1 MARQTVGIYW
11 DDIFIHLCVLSSSIT
26 ELTIERLIKYR
37 REHNEDGAP
46 KRSVSE
52 DIKSLMDET
61 GLDADTCVVSL
72 PEKDVMYRSIRRP
85 FGDRKK
91 LSATIGPEI
100 ETLLP
105 TGEGEL
111 IFDFVVTGKDD
122 AGQTVLNCMATH
134 TPPVQMRITELNNA
148 GLDPELVDSPSA
160 SMIAGARNLF
170 ELTSDTRYVVVHIG
184 MGDTSVAVFHGNNVR
199 LIDGFPI
206 GFDVI
211 AREISRGS
219 VADIVAKKEA
229 IDGGA
234 AAMEIVREIGLA
246 LARLDE
252 KLEGYVLILTGY
264 ARFIKDLPKCFEDTL
279 TINMELP
286 ATTDVVFD
294 GSVEDLLDSF
304 MAVSLAFRGTDSK
317 DSTDFRQGD
326 LAFTKKME
334 KIKGYA
340 GLLAKV
346 CIALFL
352 IWIGGLALDV
362 HLKGVIKDN
371 LEAQIHKEFETVMPS
386 GTPIVVPVKQMEQYI
401 EQISKDIGVGSS
413 QGQDTPLNIIRAI
426 SVNIPED
433 IKVVIDAITID
444 QGGMTLSGKTDSY
457 NNVDKIKIALSKIK
471 DISDV
476 KIVSANVDKA
486 DQSVRFKLICK
497 KGSI

>member
-26 ELTIERLIKYR
+26 ELTINRLIKYR

-52 DIKSLMDET
+52 DIKSLMDEV
-61 GLDADTCVVSL
+61 GLDADTCVGSL
-72 PEKDVMYRSIRRP
+72 SEKDVMYRSIRRP

-91 LSATIGPEI
+91 ISATIGPEI

-105 TGEGEL
+105 TGEGTL
-111 IFDFVVTGKDD
+111 IFDYVVTGKDD
-122 AGQTVLNCMATH
+122 AGQTILNCMATH
-134 TPPVQMRITELNNA
+134 APPVQMRITELNNV
-148 GLDPELVDSPSA
+148 GLDPELIDSPAA

-184 MGDTSVAVFHGNNVR
+184 MRDTSVVVFHGNNVR

-219 VADIVAKKEA
+219 VADIVTKKEA
-229 IDGGA
+229 IEGGA

-246 LARLDE
+246 LSRLDE
-252 KLEGYVLILTGY
+252 RLKGYVLILTGY
-264 ARFIKDLPKCFEDTL
+264 ARFIKDLPKHFEDTFA
-279 TINMELP
+279 INMELP
-286 ATTDVVFD
+286 TTTDVVFD
-294 GSVEDLLDSF
+294 GSIEDLLDSF
-304 MAVSLAFRGTDSK
+304 MAVSLAFRGVDSR
-317 DSTDFRQGD
+317 DLTDFRQGD

-334 KIKGYA
+334 KIKGYI

-386 GTPIVVPVKQMEQYI
+386 GTPMVIPVKQMEQYI
-401 EQISKDIGVGSS
+401 EQISKDIGVGST
-413 QGQDTPLNIIRAI
+413 QGQDAPLNIIRAI

-457 NNVDKIKIALSKIK
+457 NNVDKIKIALSKVK
-471 DISDV
+471 YISDV
-476 KIVSANVDKA
+476 KIVSANVDKV